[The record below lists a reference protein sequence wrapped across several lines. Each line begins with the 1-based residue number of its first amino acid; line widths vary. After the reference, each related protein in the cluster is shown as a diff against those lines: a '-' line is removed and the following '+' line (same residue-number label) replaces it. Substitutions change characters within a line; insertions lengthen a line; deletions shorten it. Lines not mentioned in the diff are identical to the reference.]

1 MPLVGLQNSFPRRAQ
16 HYADRG
22 AHNKK
27 GSGMEILVRPRTIAK
42 ILAWAV
48 LALTIFHLLTLVSI
62 FYFDQPKL
70 FGLVPLFNFDSENN
84 IPSLFSAALFL
95 FCALL
100 LVIIGSAQRHR
111 GAKFALHWILLG
123 ALFVFLGID
132 EATHLHERL
141 TVPVRNAL
149 NLSGVLYFGWV
160 VPYIVMCVVLG
171 IAYVSFWFSL
181 PARTQVNFVI
191 AAGLF
196 LSGAIG
202 FELLGAREFEAGR
215 AGAVLYAL
223 YYTAEEFLEFSGLV
237 AFVYALLSYVGE
249 GLRGLRLGINQ
260 PVHYAWPHLGRRSF
274 ALKALKSEV
283 RGA

>member
-1 MPLVGLQNSFPRRAQ
+1 
-16 HYADRG
+16 
-22 AHNKK
+22 
-27 GSGMEILVRPRTIAK
+27 MEIWVRPGMVAK
-42 ILAWAV
+42 V
-48 LALTIFHLLTLVSI
+48 LASVVLVLTVFHVLTLVSV

-100 LVIIGSAQRHR
+100 LVIIGAAQRHR
-111 GAKFALHWILLG
+111 GAKFALHWLLLG

-149 NLSGVLYFGWV
+149 HLSGVLYFGWV

-171 IAYVSFWFSL
+171 IAYMSFWFSL
-181 PARTQVNFVI
+181 PSRTQANFVI
-191 AAGLF
+191 SAALF

-215 AGAVLYAL
+215 AGAILYAV

-249 GLRGLRLGINQ
+249 GLRGLRLGLSQ
-260 PVHYAWPHLGRRSF
+260 PVHYAWPRFGRRSF
-274 ALKALKSEV
+274 AFKALKSEV

>member
-1 MPLVGLQNSFPRRAQ
+1 
-16 HYADRG
+16 
-22 AHNKK
+22 
-27 GSGMEILVRPRTIAK
+27 MEILVRPRTAAI
-42 ILAWAV
+42 V
-48 LALTIFHLLTLVSI
+48 LGSVVLLLTICHTLTLFSV

-100 LVIIGSAQRHR
+100 LVVIGSAHRHR
-111 GAKFALHWILLG
+111 GAKFALHWMLLG

-160 VPYIVMCVVLG
+160 VPYIVLCIVLG

-181 PARTQVNFVI
+181 PLRTQVNFII

-215 AGAVLYAL
+215 EGAIQYAL
-223 YYTAEEFLEFSGLV
+223 YYTAEEFLEFCGLV

-249 GLRGLRLGINQ
+249 GLRGLRLGVSQ
-260 PVHYAWPHLGRRSF
+260 PVHYAWPRFGGRSF